1 MLKGDTTM
9 FDLLIHNAH
18 ILQVS
23 PGGEMSLLHNYD
35 IAIQGNRVGTIE
47 PAGTIEP
54 HVAREIIEAQGMV
67 AMPGLINSHAHVP
80 MVIFRGLAEDVS
92 LEKWFNEYMWPLET
106 NLQEEDVYW
115 GMMLGLAEMIEG
127 GVTSVAD
134 HYFFMDQAAKAVE
147 EAGTRAAL
155 SWAVFGNQ
163 GEAMLDRTTQF
174 IERWQGAAG
183 ERITTWLAPH
193 APYTCDDDFLSAS
206 AQRADDLGVGIHI
219 HVAETAAQT
228 QASLEK
234 RGITPIRVL
243 SETGVLDRPTIL
255 AHAVG
260 ATPPDILLLADRP
273 AGVAHAPKTYLK
285 LAMGTA
291 PIVAF
296 RQAGVPVGLATDGA
310 VSNNTLDIWESM
322 RLMAM
327 TQKQAQASPE
337 AMTISEVLHTATR
350 GSAQVIGLADQIGAI
365 EPGYLADLILVDMSG
380 PHVQPLHSISAS
392 LVYATRASDVQTVIV
407 DGKIIMRDRQLLTL
421 NKTEITEQVNRSM
434 QRLARRVP
442 SQRIQVYNP

>member
-1 MLKGDTTM
+1 MY
-9 FDLLIHNAH
+9 DLLIQNTHVLH
-18 ILQVS
+18 VS
-23 PGGEMSLLHNYD
+23 HGSEIRVLRDHD
-35 IAIQGNRVGTIE
+35 IAIQANRISAVEPVGTIQ
-47 PAGTIEP
+47 PSD
-54 HVAREIIEAQGMV
+54 ARQIIQADGKL
-67 AMPGLINSHAHVP
+67 AMPGLINTHSHVP

-92 LEKWFNEYMWPLET
+92 LEKWFNEYMWPLES

-115 GMMLGLAEMIEG
+115 GMLLGLAEMIEA

-134 HYFFMDQAAKAVE
+134 HYFYMDQAARAVQ

-155 SWAVFGNQ
+155 GWVVFGNQ
-163 GEAMLDRTTQF
+163 GQAMLDRTTQF

-183 ERITTWLAPH
+183 GRITAWLAPH

-206 AQRADDLGVGIHI
+206 AQRARDLGVGIHI

-243 SETGVLDRPTIL
+243 EETGVLERPTIL
-255 AHAVG
+255 AHAIG
-260 ATPPDILLLADRP
+260 ATPSDIQLLAERP

-285 LAMGTA
+285 LAMGSA
-291 PIVAF
+291 PVVAF
-296 RQAGVPVGLATDGA
+296 REAGVPVGLATDGA

-337 AMTISEVLHTATR
+337 MMTIAQVLHIATR
-350 GSAQVIGLADQIGAI
+350 SSARVVGLADQIGAV
-365 EPGYLADLILVDMSG
+365 EPGYLADLILVDMG
-380 PHVQPLHSISAS
+380 GAHVQPLHSITAS
-392 LVYATRASDVQTVIV
+392 LIYATRASDVQTVIV
-407 DGKIIMRDRQLLTL
+407 DGKVIMRDRKLLTL
-421 NKTEITEQVNRSM
+421 NKEEIIQQVSQAMR
-434 QRLARRVP
+434 RLARRVP